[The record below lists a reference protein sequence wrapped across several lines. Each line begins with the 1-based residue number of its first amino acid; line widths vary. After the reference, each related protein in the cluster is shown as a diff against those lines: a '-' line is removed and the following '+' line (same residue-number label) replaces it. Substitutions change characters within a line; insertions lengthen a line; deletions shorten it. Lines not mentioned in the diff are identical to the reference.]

1 MQQFRAAN
9 KRLHMKTLKT
19 FYILGALL
27 LATTMRGQA
36 DMSKVDGNFK
46 VENVEGIGVL
56 YYNALET
63 PFSVEGFAW
72 RKDGEKL
79 YRIPKQTASN
89 PNLKNIAGLANHT
102 AGGAVRFQTDSRN
115 IALRYKLKDTTDMPH
130 MTRSGACGFDVFISS
145 PGNQDSY
152 LKTVHPPRRAISEYS
167 KEQVKIAQFQQRRM
181 RQFTIWLP
189 LYGGVESLEV
199 GIEKGAKILA
209 PMPHKIKKPVLFYG
223 SSITQGGCASR
234 PANAYTT
241 MLCRELDAEQINLG
255 FSGNAKGEIEIARDI
270 ASLNLAAFVFDYDYN
285 APTPEHLE
293 KTHEPFFLEIRKKHP
308 NLPII
313 ILSRC
318 SNMTDRRRD
327 IVKQTYLNAVTRGD
341 KNVSFI
347 DGAELFGTT
356 DKKYPTVDGCH
367 PNDLGFYLMFQRI
380 LPTLKETLINDSQNA
395 SKN

>member
-1 MQQFRAAN
+1 
-9 KRLHMKTLKT
+9 MKTLKT

-327 IVKQTYLNAVTRGD
+327 IVKQTYLNAVARGD

>member
-1 MQQFRAAN
+1 
-9 KRLHMKTLKT
+9 MKTLKT

-36 DMSKVDGNFK
+36 DMSKVDGTFK

-327 IVKQTYLNAVTRGD
+327 IVKQTYLNAVARGD

>member
-327 IVKQTYLNAVTRGD
+327 IVKQTYLNAVARGD

>member
-1 MQQFRAAN
+1 
-9 KRLHMKTLKT
+9 
-19 FYILGALL
+19 
-27 LATTMRGQA
+27 
-36 DMSKVDGNFK
+36 
-46 VENVEGIGVL
+46 
-56 YYNALET
+56 
-63 PFSVEGFAW
+63 
-72 RKDGEKL
+72 
-79 YRIPKQTASN
+79 
-89 PNLKNIAGLANHT
+89 
-102 AGGAVRFQTDSRN
+102 
-115 IALRYKLKDTTDMPH
+115 
-130 MTRSGACGFDVFISS
+130 
-145 PGNQDSY
+145 
-152 LKTVHPPRRAISEYS
+152 
-167 KEQVKIAQFQQRRM
+167 
-181 RQFTIWLP
+181 
-189 LYGGVESLEV
+189 
-199 GIEKGAKILA
+199 
-209 PMPHKIKKPVLFYG
+209 MPHKIKKPVLFYG

-241 MLCRELDAEQINLG
+241 MLCRELDPEQINLG

-327 IVKQTYLNAVTRGD
+327 IVKQTYLNAVARGD

-380 LPTLKETLINDSQNA
+380 LPTLKETLINDSQDA

>member
-1 MQQFRAAN
+1 
-9 KRLHMKTLKT
+9 MKTLKT

-89 PNLKNIAGLANHT
+89 PNLKNVAGLANHT

-130 MTRSGACGFDVFISS
+130 MTRSGACGFDVFISP
-145 PGNQDSY
+145 PGDQDSY
-152 LKTVHPPRRAISEYS
+152 LKTVHPQRRAISEYS

-327 IVKQTYLNAVTRGD
+327 IVKQTYLNAVARGD

-380 LPTLKETLINDSQNA
+380 LPTLKETLINDSQDA

>member
-89 PNLKNIAGLANHT
+89 PNLKNVAGLANHT

-130 MTRSGACGFDVFISS
+130 MTRSGACGFDVFISP
-145 PGNQDSY
+145 PGDKDSY

-327 IVKQTYLNAVTRGD
+327 IVKQTYLNAVARGD

-380 LPTLKETLINDSQNA
+380 LPTLKETLINDSQDA

>member
-1 MQQFRAAN
+1 
-9 KRLHMKTLKT
+9 
-19 FYILGALL
+19 
-27 LATTMRGQA
+27 
-36 DMSKVDGNFK
+36 
-46 VENVEGIGVL
+46 
-56 YYNALET
+56 
-63 PFSVEGFAW
+63 
-72 RKDGEKL
+72 
-79 YRIPKQTASN
+79 
-89 PNLKNIAGLANHT
+89 
-102 AGGAVRFQTDSRN
+102 
-115 IALRYKLKDTTDMPH
+115 
-130 MTRSGACGFDVFISS
+130 
-145 PGNQDSY
+145 
-152 LKTVHPPRRAISEYS
+152 
-167 KEQVKIAQFQQRRM
+167 M

-327 IVKQTYLNAVTRGD
+327 IVKQTYLNAVARGD

-380 LPTLKETLINDSQNA
+380 LPTLKETLINDSQDA